1 MTFSGRY
8 RFGTNNT
15 LVFIGNDLI
24 ATTGMTGLL
33 NGQNSHAAIRIWNI
47 EDQYSELQLIALPE
61 LGRYPISLSRSAT
74 TGALAVG
81 GDNGAVV
88 LLEPDGMGGF
98 TRRQMPSLDG
108 PVLDIVFSRDGS
120 MLAAGGV
127 HPEVLIWDTQS
138 LEKVGSLPVDGTVY
152 DLELIANQQSLL
164 VAGDEL
170 NLWRFLTE
178 EELQLIDNPSMAGD
192 IITIGAAVAA
202 LTVLAAFGGA
212 PAIPSGS
219 GPPEPDYGFCTR
231 VTAGSSDGHILVDV
245 HSGLTKEK
253 IRIINIE
260 SGNVVKTINPR
271 GGYTCGV
278 AFSPNGLKMLI
289 ANNRVARLYDTKNW
303 DHEDFPLK

>member
-24 ATTGMTGLL
+24 ATTGITGLL

-47 EDQYSELQLIALPE
+47 EDQYHEPQLIALPE

-260 SGNVVKTINPR
+260 SGDVVKTINPR